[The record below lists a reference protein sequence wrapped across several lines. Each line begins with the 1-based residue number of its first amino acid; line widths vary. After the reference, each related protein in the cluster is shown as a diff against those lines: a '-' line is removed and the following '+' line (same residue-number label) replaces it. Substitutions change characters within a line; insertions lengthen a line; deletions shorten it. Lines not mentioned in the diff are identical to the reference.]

1 MAFDPN
7 VSIHPVKFGDLDM
20 TFDEK
25 GSTFLAMRMIQWV
38 KDNEEPDES
47 KAHLELRKWRVTN
60 EGEERADKGFSFLTE
75 NGPHELVKGLIHE
88 GYGKTK
94 DILEEVSHRE
104 DFKEAIE
111 HFGEDEDSS
120 DGEYFDMRELL
131 KSIDEEDM
139 VEAED
144 EAEEEDSIA

>member
-1 MAFDPN
+1 M
-7 VSIHPVKFGDLDM
+7 M
-20 TFDEK
+20 TCFAGYIDNEGNLTCSNAGQTFPLIVDEK
-25 GSTFLAMRMIQWV
+25 GNIIKVSVIGYPLGSAKRAKFKQETIKLPDKCRIVLYSDGIIEAMNN
-38 KDNEEPDES
+38 KNEPFGYDRFEQ
-47 KAHLELRKWRVTN
+47 
-60 EGEERADKGFSFLTE
+60 
-75 NGPHELVKGLIHE
+75 LVKKYACKIS
-88 GYGKTK
+88 
-94 DILEEVSHRE
+94 VE

>member
-7 VSIHPVKFGDLDM
+7 VSIRPVKFGELDM

-75 NGPHELVKGLIHE
+75 NGPHELAKGLIHE

-94 DILEEVSHRE
+94 EILEELSTRD
-104 DFKEAIE
+104 DFKDAVE
-111 HFGEDEDSS
+111 HFGEDEDSTT
-120 DGEYFDMRELL
+120 GEYFDMRELL
-131 KSIDEEDM
+131 KNIDNSMED
-139 VEAED
+139 D
-144 EAEEEDSIA
+144 EDSEDGVA

>member
-7 VSIHPVKFGDLDM
+7 VSIRPVKFGELDM

-38 KDNEEPDES
+38 KDGEEPDES

-60 EGEERADKGFSFLTE
+60 EGEERADKGFSFLTD

-94 DILEEVSHRE
+94 EVLEELSHRE
-104 DFKEAIE
+104 DFKEAID
-111 HFGEDEDSS
+111 HFGEDEDSVT
-120 DGEYFDMRELL
+120 GEYYDMRKLL
-131 KSIDEEDM
+131 QNIDDAMDDNEEDEEDG
-139 VEAED
+139 VA
-144 EAEEEDSIA
+144 

>member
-7 VSIHPVKFGDLDM
+7 VSIRPVKFGSLDM

-38 KDNEEPDES
+38 KDNEDPDES

-75 NGPHELVKGLIHE
+75 NGPHELAKGLIHE

-94 DILEEVSHRE
+94 EILEELSHRD
-104 DFKEAIE
+104 DFKEAVD

-131 KSIDEEDM
+131 QNLDVDSEDEET
-139 VEAED
+139 
-144 EAEEEDSIA
+144 EEDGVA